1 MKSIVALSLTIS
13 LWPMAIFADPSFF
26 FFTNQSGTVFDGISS
41 GCNLALSAPVPECPR
56 ELLNLL
62 GGSSYHTVLNE
73 TVMGVLC
80 RSECSPGLAT
90 YRSNVVSQCAKDP
103 QPRSGYPPT
112 YWVDSVT
119 AVRTQ
124 MCLKDSK
131 TGEYCTQYLERVLGD
146 AASPADLLGGYS
158 TAQLCSECLVNL
170 FRHQQSTPYSNYDPE
185 MAQAWAAIQ
194 SKCSLSL
201 PTATQT
207 LKTNVTSLGNYAPP
221 GYATAVCVAGRTY
234 TVAAGDNCI
243 DISKK
248 SGVSTGSLITLNSLR
263 MDCTNIFA
271 GQILCLPPTCT
282 SYVVQGG
289 DNCLKVASQF
299 NTTYQQVIAWNPTVD
314 SYCTN
319 LIAGQN
325 ICVGPPGGVL
335 NFTTIPGATVTKT
348 AIYATATADR
358 PAPVASGTTTKC
370 GKYYKVQLGD
380 YCELVALY
388 QTVSLDLFRAINPQI
403 NSGCT
408 NLQANVFY
416 CVLPTQDWNTTATS
430 TTVPAPT
437 TTPPGTTDKCYQ
449 WYVIQSGD
457 YCAKVQDKF
466 AISFEQFRAW
476 NPAIANDCSNLQLG
490 VAYCVQGAAS
500 LTARATTNA
509 GSQSD
514 PNQVAHYRRNGVGPI
529 ETEVPEFEAGGV
541 AIGWPGVDSPR
552 LRRAMGLSEKTEL

>member
-1 MKSIVALSLTIS
+1 MKSIVALSLTMS

-62 GGSSYHTVLNE
+62 GGGSYHTVLNE

-80 RSECSPGLAT
+80 RSECSPALAT

-271 GQILCLPPTCT
+271 GQ
-282 SYVVQGG
+282 
-289 DNCLKVASQF
+289 
-299 NTTYQQVIAWNPTVD
+299 QVIAWNP
-314 SYCTN
+314 S
-319 LIAGQN
+319 QN

-370 GKYYKVQLGD
+370 GKYYKVQL
-380 YCELVALY
+380 
-388 QTVSLDLFRAINPQI
+388 
-403 NSGCT
+403 
-408 NLQANVFY
+408 ANVFY

-476 NPAIANDCSNLQLG
+476 NPLG

-514 PNQVAHYRRNGVGPI
+514 PDQVAHYRRNGVGPI
-529 ETEVPEFEAGGV
+529 ETGVPESEAGGV

>member
-1 MKSIVALSLTIS
+1 MKSILPLSLTIS
-13 LWPMAIFADPSFF
+13 LWPLAILADPSFF
-26 FFTNQSGTVFDGISS
+26 FFANQSGTVFDGISS

-62 GGSSYHTVLNE
+62 GGGSYHTVLNE

-80 RSECSPGLAT
+80 RSECSPALAT

-103 QPRSGYPPT
+103 QPRSGYPST

-146 AASPADLLGGYS
+146 ATSPADLLGGYS

-271 GQILCLPPTCT
+271 GQ
-282 SYVVQGG
+282 
-289 DNCLKVASQF
+289 VATQF
-299 NTTYQQVIAWNPTVD
+299 NSTYQQVIAWNPTVD

-370 GKYYKVQLGD
+370 GKYYKVQL
-380 YCELVALY
+380 
-388 QTVSLDLFRAINPQI
+388 
-403 NSGCT
+403 
-408 NLQANVFY
+408 ANVFY

-437 TTPPGTTDKCYQ
+437 STPPGTTDKCYE

-466 AISFEQFRAW
+466 GISFEQFRGW
-476 NPAIANDCSNLQLG
+476 NPAIASDCSNLQLG
-490 VAYCVQGAAS
+490 VAYCVHGAAS
-500 LTARATTNA
+500 LAARATDDA
-509 GSQSD
+509 SSQSD
-514 PNQVAHYRRNGVGPI
+514 LNEVAHYRRNGVGPV
-529 ETEVPEFEAGGV
+529 ETGMPKTEGGGV

-552 LRRAMGLSEKTEL
+552 LRRAMGLSEKMEL

>member
-1 MKSIVALSLTIS
+1 MKSIVALSLTMS

-62 GGSSYHTVLNE
+62 GGGSYHTVLNE

-80 RSECSPGLAT
+80 RSECSPALAT

-248 SGVSTGSLITLNSLR
+248 SAVSTGSLITLNSLR

-380 YCELVALY
+380 YCELVALN

-514 PNQVAHYRRNGVGPI
+514 PDQVAHYRRNGVGPI
-529 ETEVPEFEAGGV
+529 ETGVPESEARGV

>member
-1 MKSIVALSLTIS
+1 MKSTLPLILTVS
-13 LWPMAIFADPSFF
+13 FWPLAIFADPSFF

-62 GGSSYHTVLNE
+62 GGGSYHTVLNE

-80 RSECSPGLAT
+80 RTECSPALAT

-103 QPRSGYPPT
+103 QPRSGYPST

-146 AASPADLLGGYS
+146 ATSPADLLGGYS
-158 TAQLCSECLVNL
+158 TAQLCSECLVSL

-207 LKTNVTSLGNYAPP
+207 LKTNVTSLGNYALP

-243 DISKK
+243 NISTK

-271 GQILCLPPTCT
+271 GQ
-282 SYVVQGG
+282 
-289 DNCLKVASQF
+289 
-299 NTTYQQVIAWNPTVD
+299 
-314 SYCTN
+314 
-319 LIAGQN
+319 
-325 ICVGPPGGVL
+325 
-335 NFTTIPGATVTKT
+335 
-348 AIYATATADR
+348 
-358 PAPVASGTTTKC
+358 
-370 GKYYKVQLGD
+370 
-380 YCELVALY
+380 
-388 QTVSLDLFRAINPQI
+388 VSSR
-403 NSGCT
+403 
-408 NLQANVFY
+408 VY
-416 CVLPTQDWNTTATS
+416 
-430 TTVPAPT
+430 
-437 TTPPGTTDKCYQ
+437 
-449 WYVIQSGD
+449 
-457 YCAKVQDKF
+457 
-466 AISFEQFRAW
+466 
-476 NPAIANDCSNLQLG
+476 
-490 VAYCVQGAAS
+490 S
-500 LTARATTNA
+500 L
-509 GSQSD
+509 
-514 PNQVAHYRRNGVGPI
+514 
-529 ETEVPEFEAGGV
+529 
-541 AIGWPGVDSPR
+541 W
-552 LRRAMGLSEKTEL
+552 

>member
-62 GGSSYHTVLNE
+62 GGGSYHTVLNE

-80 RSECSPGLAT
+80 RSECSPALAT

-146 AASPADLLGGYS
+146 ATSPTDLLGGYS
-158 TAQLCSECLVNL
+158 TAQLCSECLVSL

-234 TVAAGDNCI
+234 T
-243 DISKK
+243 
-248 SGVSTGSLITLNSLR
+248 
-263 MDCTNIFA
+263 
-271 GQILCLPPTCT
+271 
-282 SYVVQGG
+282 
-289 DNCLKVASQF
+289 
-299 NTTYQQVIAWNPTVD
+299 QVIAWNPTVD

-319 LIAGQN
+319 MIAGQN

-370 GKYYKVQLGD
+370 GKYYKVQL
-380 YCELVALY
+380 
-388 QTVSLDLFRAINPQI
+388 
-403 NSGCT
+403 
-408 NLQANVFY
+408 ANVFY

-476 NPAIANDCSNLQLG
+476 NPAIASDCSNLQLG
-490 VAYCVQGAAS
+490 VAYCVQGAAY
-500 LTARATTNA
+500 LAARATVDA
-509 GSQSD
+509 GSYSD

-529 ETEVPEFEAGGV
+529 ETGVSESEVGGV

-552 LRRAMGLSEKTEL
+552 LRRAMGL

>member
-26 FFTNQSGTVFDGISS
+26 FYTNQSGTVFDGISS

-62 GGSSYHTVLNE
+62 GGGSYHTVLNE

-80 RSECSPGLAT
+80 RSECSPALAT

-112 YWVDSVT
+112 YWVDSTT

-131 TGEYCTQYLERVLGD
+131 TGEYCIQYLERLLGD
-146 AASPADLLGGYS
+146 ATSPADLLGGYS

-221 GYATAVCVAGRTY
+221 GY
-234 TVAAGDNCI
+234 
-243 DISKK
+243 
-248 SGVSTGSLITLNSLR
+248 
-263 MDCTNIFA
+263 
-271 GQILCLPPTCT
+271 
-282 SYVVQGG
+282 
-289 DNCLKVASQF
+289 
-299 NTTYQQVIAWNPTVD
+299 
-314 SYCTN
+314 CTN

-370 GKYYKVQLGD
+370 GKYYKVQL
-380 YCELVALY
+380 
-388 QTVSLDLFRAINPQI
+388 
-403 NSGCT
+403 
-408 NLQANVFY
+408 ANVFY

-430 TTVPAPT
+430 TIVPAPK

-457 YCAKVQDKF
+457 YCAKVQDRF
-466 AISFEQFRAW
+466 AISFERFRAW
-476 NPAIANDCSNLQLG
+476 NPAIASDCSNLQLG

-500 LTARATTNA
+500 LAARATADA
-509 GSQSD
+509 GSHSD

-529 ETEVPEFEAGGV
+529 ETGVSESEVGGV
-541 AIGWPGVDSPR
+541 AIGWPGVDFPR
-552 LRRAMGLSEKTEL
+552 LRRAMGLSERSEL